1 MDRMDFTCGAVI
13 LAGGRSRRMGTC
25 KALLRLEGG
34 TMLERAA
41 GQLTA
46 LFDEVLLSANDPAL
60 GLGLNLRVVPDI
72 WRECGPLGG
81 LHAALAATGKDALFC
96 NPCDLP
102 RFTAELPLLLLERM
116 NPEADAI
123 VCRDGGGRLHPLCGI
138 YRRRVLPA
146 LEARLQGGERR
157 VTALIEGLSCQ
168 ILETE
173 GLLSDGVFENMNTPE
188 SYFRY
193 AAASRP

>member
-1 MDRMDFTCGAVI
+1 MDFTCGAVI

-41 GQLTA
+41 GLLTA

-81 LHAALAATGKDALFC
+81 LHAAL
-96 NPCDLP
+96 
-102 RFTAELPLLLLERM
+102 AELPLLLLERM